1 MATSESTAHRVLEA
15 ASGVF
20 LTHGYA
26 AASMEQVRAAA
37 GVSNGSLYHHFPTKA
52 QLADALLAHTLRD
65 FHGALIAV
73 LRPRASAQACVKGLV
88 RAYIDWVVAHPTG
101 ARLLHELRRQGELPD
116 AASAWQQANAE
127 AFQAL
132 RQWVA
137 AREAA
142 GEVRAL
148 PLAVWIAVV
157 FAPAMALTP
166 QWVAQPLPAVP
177 ARLRT
182 ALEHAAWMAVAP

>member
-1 MATSESTAHRVLEA
+1 MPAPESTADRLLQA
-15 ASGVF
+15 AAGVF
-20 LTHGYA
+20 LAHGYA
-26 AASMEQVRAAA
+26 AASMEQVRQTA

-65 FHGALIAV
+65 FHGALIAA
-73 LRPRASAQACVKGLV
+73 LKPRASAQSCVKALV

-101 ARLLHELRRQGELPD
+101 ARLLHELRRQGDLPG
-116 AASAWQQANAE
+116 AAGAWQQANAD
-127 AFQAL
+127 AFEAL
-132 RQWVA
+132 RDWVA

-148 PLAVWIAVV
+148 PLAAWIAVV

-166 QWVAQPLPAVP
+166 QWVAQPQPVVP
-177 ARLRT
+177 PRLRR